1 MEQILE
7 SVLNAVQ
14 FHKIYNVIF
23 LIMVYKNVYFFFFWL
38 SHALCILNAIH
49 RYSQSWLHVLLP
61 AWVSTAEAEERGVV

>member
-38 SHALCILNAIH
+38 SHALCILSTSGLLNAFLKI
-49 RYSQSWLHVLLP
+49 LLFLKN
-61 AWVSTAEAEERGVV
+61 EM